1 MLVANLCTRAAA
13 KFDKTINLLDFLF
26 TVNLSTL
33 LRISLESE
41 MKRF

>member
-13 KFDKTINLLDFLF
+13 KFYKTINFFDFLLA
-26 TVNLSTL
+26 VNLSTL